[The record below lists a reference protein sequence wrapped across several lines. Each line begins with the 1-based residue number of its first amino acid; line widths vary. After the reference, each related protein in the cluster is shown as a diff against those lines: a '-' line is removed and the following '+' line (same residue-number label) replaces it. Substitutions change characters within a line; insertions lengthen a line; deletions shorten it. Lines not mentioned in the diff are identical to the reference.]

1 MKYPYCVLYMLVL
14 FFLHADTFY
23 SFHYIHFILF
33 TVLRPV
39 TLNLLHSPSPI
50 ETGYFMY
57 INKRDFMLGI
67 KCALLI
73 SPPELHVT
81 VYSVI
86 YLCIVLALLILLYQ
100 FKQIFMDPHLW

>member
-14 FFLHADTFY
+14 FSYMLIL
-23 SFHYIHFILF
+23 SILFHYIHFILF

-57 INKRDFMLGI
+57 INKRDFM
-67 KCALLI
+67 C
-73 SPPELHVT
+73 
-81 VYSVI
+81 
-86 YLCIVLALLILLYQ
+86 
-100 FKQIFMDPHLW
+100 